1 MPQLTNAR
9 DWETIESFATG
20 RKVTKNLPTVFERH
34 VSQMVSL
41 TRRHLLHVATAIAGG
56 LAGCS
61 QFTGGESSSTR
72 SVSSGGS
79 AGPDA
84 DALTD
89 PPMVRRRAAE
99 QPIRLGDRERTDSPG
114 RDRLSSRDEYEVIDA
129 QSTADR
135 LAVADGLDAEEVSS
149 FVAATDFDSETLYL
163 ETRSVEECFRLRLCH
178 ISWQSDKV
186 HTDYVR
192 PLRPYDERCRADEHV
207 FESRL
212 IRLPVALDAESVRS
226 YGSSV
231 SGSSRCRGGS
241 RRAEMASGSDDETT
255 TTGSGDETTA
265 ESDDETTVTGT
276 TTSETTTPR
285 TTAERTTGTTTAER
299 RTGETTEEGD
309 R

>member
-1 MPQLTNAR
+1 
-9 DWETIESFATG
+9 
-20 RKVTKNLPTVFERH
+20 
-34 VSQMVSL
+34 MVSL

-61 QFTGGESSSTR
+61 QFTGGEASSTR

-114 RDRLSSRDEYEVIDA
+114 RDRLSSRDQYEVIDA
-129 QSTADR
+129 RSTADR
-135 LAVADGLDAEEVSS
+135 LAVADGLDAEAVSS

-178 ISWQSDKV
+178 ISWQSDEV

-226 YGSSV
+226 YGSSI

-255 TTGSGDETTA
+255 AGGGDETTTGSDDETRA
-265 ESDDETTVTGT
+265 ESDDETTVTG

-285 TTAERTTGTTTAER
+285 TTAERTTTAER